1 LDNLTHTL
9 VGVIAGE
16 ALARSTPA
24 NPSGLPSAERRGL
37 FITLCA
43 VGGNLP
49 DLDLLYS
56 YRGFTGNKLG
66 YLLEHRGYTHTV
78 VGCVVLGLLLYVAA
92 ECWIRWRHLT
102 PARQDRL
109 QLLGVSLFATLLH
122 LAMDAL
128 NSYGVHPLWPFE
140 NRWYYGDSVF
150 ILEPLYWL
158 AAAPLLFVL
167 RSTIARVLLG
177 LLVLA
182 GFAVC
187 ILVHLTQPLWCA
199 AIVLLAVGLL
209 VLGRQTDARAAA
221 LSSATAVVGLT
232 LVFIVTGRLAAQRV
246 ELMAREY
253 FPADRIIDHVLTPM
267 PANPLCW
274 DVLLLQTHGDRY
286 SARHGV
292 LSEAPRLLDAS
303 RCSATAAPGRTVA
316 PMANVSAPDT
326 ADMRWLGEFSMSRA
340 QLVRLVGQHCEAAAL
355 MRFARAPFATVVDQL
370 WVIGDLRFDR
380 GTQLGMAAVALA
392 GPPAADPC
400 GPRVPWVPPRQDLLR
415 EADFAQPER

>member
-1 LDNLTHTL
+1 
-9 VGVIAGE
+9 
-16 ALARSTPA
+16 
-24 NPSGLPSAERRGL
+24 
-37 FITLCA
+37 
-43 VGGNLP
+43 
-49 DLDLLYS
+49 
-56 YRGFTGNKLG
+56 
-66 YLLEHRGYTHTV
+66 
-78 VGCVVLGLLLYVAA
+78 
-92 ECWIRWRHLT
+92 
-102 PARQDRL
+102 
-109 QLLGVSLFATLLH
+109 LGVSLFATLLH
-122 LAMDAL
+122 LAMDGL
-128 NSYGVHPLWPFE
+128 NSYGVHPFWPFQ

-167 RSTIARVLLG
+167 RSAIARTLLG

-187 ILVHLTQPLWCA
+187 ILLHLTQPLWCA
-199 AIVLLAVGLL
+199 AIVLLTVGLL
-209 VLGRQTDARAAA
+209 LLGRQTDARSAA

-292 LSEAPRLLDAS
+292 LSEAPRLIDAS
-303 RCSATAAPGRTVA
+303 RCSATGPPGRTVA
-316 PMANVSAPDT
+316 PMVSVTAPDS

-340 QLVRLVGQHCEAAAL
+340 QLVQLVGQHCEAAAL
-355 MRFARAPFATVVDQL
+355 MRFARAPFATVLDQL

-380 GTQLGMAAVALA
+380 GPRLGMASVAIA

-400 GPRVPWVPPRQDLLR
+400 GPRVPWVPPRKDLLR
-415 EADFAQPER
+415 GPDFAQPER